1 MGGGGGQFKSD
12 LGDLQGE
19 GVEKPQKDDV
29 IYGKFLMEFV
39 EKWIF

>member
-12 LGDLQGE
+12 LGDLQG
-19 GVEKPQKDDV
+19 DV

-39 EKWIF
+39 ENGYFDI